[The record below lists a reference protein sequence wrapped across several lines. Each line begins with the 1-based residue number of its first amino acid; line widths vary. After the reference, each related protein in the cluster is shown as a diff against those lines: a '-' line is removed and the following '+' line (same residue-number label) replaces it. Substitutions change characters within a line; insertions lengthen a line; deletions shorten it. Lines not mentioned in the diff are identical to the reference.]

1 MAWAWSCLACLSRAE
16 HFQQPGG
23 KRHGRFNVA
32 AEEGELGRPGPEAS
46 FRAGHRAD
54 QD

>member
-1 MAWAWSCLACLSRAE
+1 MAWAWSCLACFSGAE

-32 AEEGELGRPGPEAS
+32 VMEGELCRPGPEAS
-46 FRAGHRAD
+46 LRVGRRAD